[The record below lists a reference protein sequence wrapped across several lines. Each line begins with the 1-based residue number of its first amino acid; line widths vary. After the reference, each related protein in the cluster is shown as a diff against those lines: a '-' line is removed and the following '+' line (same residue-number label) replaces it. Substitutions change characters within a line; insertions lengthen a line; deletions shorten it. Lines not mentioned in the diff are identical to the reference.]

1 MRRRRP
7 VLLLLGLV
15 LVAAA
20 LVVVAPGD
28 GDDGEGGRA
37 GRGVVVTEVG
47 GIVHAARSAT
57 KRAPALALLLL
68 AVLGV
73 AVAAVPRAWCPAP
86 DDRAGHRARPVLLR
100 AVAGRAPP
108 RPARTTTR

>member
-1 MRRRRP
+1 MRRRP
-7 VLLLLGLV
+7 LLLLLGLV

-20 LVVVAPGD
+20 LVVVAPRD
-28 GDDGEGGRA
+28 GDDGEGPRA
-37 GRGVVVTEVG
+37 GRGAVVTEVG
-47 GIVHAARSAT
+47 GVVHAARTAA

-68 AVLGV
+68 AVLG
-73 AVAAVPRAWCPAP
+73 AVLAAAPRAWCPAP
-86 DDRAGHRARPVLLR
+86 DDRAGHRPRPVLLR